1 MDVKD
6 HVEVLRRHGEYVG
19 TLVTQLT
26 DKLTQLAQGLSAPQR
41 PPGTETANL
50 SVECAE
56 LARTLSAEIDF
67 LWRRLH
73 FFVEDTQPKSDHR
86 TFVHSS
92 GKL

>member
-26 DKLTQLAQGLSAPQR
+26 DKLTQLAQGLSTAPG
-41 PPGTETANL
+41 PPAAETANL

-56 LARTLSAEIDF
+56 LARTLSAETDF

-73 FFVEDTQPKSDHR
+73 FFVEDTQPSPDAP
-86 TFVHSS
+86 
-92 GKL
+92 